1 MSFSAAETRVE
12 NCAGR
17 TVFIQTRHT
26 FPCTGVLPVLFPQ
39 NKSFIRFGMDAGNAV
54 RSRVVNCTF
63 VCNSDTGSEHRRMR
77 YIHSARCACYGLRKL
92 CCCVLG
98 IVYANERTNER
109 TNEIMERAAVLSS
122 TCGCFCAICVTCCCA
137 KEAWSWSG
145 ILFALRY
152 CSMGIIITCFRA
164 DFNLWGRFLIGNGYQ
179 LSRQL
184 PIIHY
189 QLDYRTA

>member
-1 MSFSAAETRVE
+1 
-12 NCAGR
+12 
-17 TVFIQTRHT
+17 
-26 FPCTGVLPVLFPQ
+26 
-39 NKSFIRFGMDAGNAV
+39 
-54 RSRVVNCTF
+54 
-63 VCNSDTGSEHRRMR
+63 MR

-109 TNEIMERAAVLSS
+109 TIMHRSNALSS
-122 TCGCFCAICVTCCCA
+122 TCGCLGEICVTLFCA

-152 CSMGIIITCFRA
+152 CSIGIIITCFRA

-179 LSRQL
+179 LSRPL
-184 PIIHY
+184 PIGLPQDLKFFDFFKRKTCSFGY
-189 QLDYRTA
+189 FGNVKAEPFSLSSWVCFLTQTAGSRLKIIDTFDNPMLYYGRKL